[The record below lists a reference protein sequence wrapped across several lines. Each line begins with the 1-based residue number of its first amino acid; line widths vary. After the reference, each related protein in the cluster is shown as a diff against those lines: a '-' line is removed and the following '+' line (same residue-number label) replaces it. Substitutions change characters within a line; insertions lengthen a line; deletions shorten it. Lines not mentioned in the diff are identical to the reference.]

1 MTGFPGSPRTVRG
14 ALVGVDPMNPLAS
27 LVVFQYNPD
36 EMTRTLQARAPG
48 GGAGASGGARNEA
61 LRLSGAPIENITL
74 AVEIDAADQLA
85 AGDPLAGALGIYP
98 QLSSLEMLLYPKS
111 ATVIANTVLAL
122 AGTVEL
128 IPAEAPLTL
137 LIWGIKRV
145 VPVRL
150 TQFSITEQA
159 YDPGLNP
166 IRARVALGLRVLS
179 YSDLP
184 LTNPGYYVFLAH
196 QVTKEVM
203 ATVGSM
209 SAVATAGAG
218 VAESLSLGV

>member
-1 MTGFPGSPRTVRG
+1 MTGFPGSPRAARG

-36 EMTRTLQARAPG
+36 EMTRTLQARAPAG
-48 GGAGASGGARNEA
+48 GSGTDGGARDEA

-85 AGDPLAGALGIYP
+85 NGDPLATTLGIYP
-98 QLSSLEMLLYPKS
+98 QLSALEMLLYPKS
-111 ATVIANTVLAL
+111 ALVIANTVLAL
-122 AGTVEL
+122 SGTIEL

-150 TQFSITEQA
+150 TQFSISEQA

-166 IRARVALGLRVLS
+166 IRARINLGLRVLS
-179 YSDLP
+179 YSDLS

-203 ATVGSM
+203 ATIGSV
-209 SAVATAGAG
+209 SAIATAGAG
-218 VAESLSLGV
+218 VTGALEV